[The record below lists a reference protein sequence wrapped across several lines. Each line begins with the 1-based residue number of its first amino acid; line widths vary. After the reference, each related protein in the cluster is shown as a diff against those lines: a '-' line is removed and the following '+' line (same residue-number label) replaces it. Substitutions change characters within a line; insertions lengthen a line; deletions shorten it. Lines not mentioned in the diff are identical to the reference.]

1 MIDFSEVKVFHSFRS
16 KHELKM
22 SSVDGARASHVSSD
36 EILETECG
44 PCLYEGIKKNAVIY
58 CYQCEDYL
66 CSSCRASHQKLPTT
80 RKHQVVSSDA
90 VLRKETSKTQF
101 VSQNTAV
108 KCLCNDK
115 FVTLYCQEH
124 KEVIC
129 EDCRKL
135 KHRNCRVSSIDDA
148 IKGTEQ
154 INKKQISQQIQELGE
169 KVLTSRVKRSN
180 DIDSLEIQTTMCR
193 SCVHDLREKLNKQL
207 DKLEENALND
217 IETKRIEEMIHIKK
231 DIETCKIANVKLDAD
246 YNVLESTPNG
256 EKWLIF
262 IQSLQLAKTM
272 EHVQE
277 VLRDINNDETEPK
290 IFFDSNPTVMKI
302 HTKGLGTVRT
312 LRLKESRPNIAD
324 LIVKS
329 SKKIDV
335 KDPADSRDPWIS
347 GSVFMPSGEL
357 VLCFWNKDNG
367 VKVLNTDFTLK
378 EQIKLQAIPWD
389 VDTMSPVEVVVSSPG
404 SKSLIFVKVY
414 PKLKTGSTVQFDQ
427 ACRGVAV
434 YNTSIFVSFEDGTV
448 RILDRAGKQ
457 METINSSLESRVPYY
472 IAVPKLGLMYISEHY
487 TNNIRLLNDGKEV
500 YIYKHSLLKRP
511 VGMYIDGGEN
521 VFVCG
526 CESDN
531 VHIIDKDG
539 KHKRVLLT
547 ASDGLINPYTISFR
561 PSDNTLI
568 VGGIMGLRVFKL
580 G

>member
-1 MIDFSEVKVFHSFRS
+1 MVSCL

-22 SSVDGARASHVSSD
+22 ATVDGARASHVSSD

-44 PCLYEGIKKNAVIY
+44 PCLYEGKKKNAVIY

-148 IKGTEQ
+148 IKGAGQLNKQQ
-154 INKKQISQQIQELGE
+154 ICLQIQELR
-169 KVLTSRVKRSN
+169 KQVLTSSVKRSN

-193 SCVHDLREKLNKQL
+193 SYVHELREKLNKQL

-217 IETKRIEEMIHIKK
+217 IEIKRLEERKHIEK
-231 DIETCKIANVKLDAD
+231 DIETCAIALTKLDAD

-262 IQSLQLAKTM
+262 IQNLQLTKTM

-290 IFFDSNPTVMKI
+290 IFFDSNPTVMKL

-312 LRLKESRPNIAD
+312 SRLKENRPNIAD
-324 LIVKS
+324 MNVRS
-329 SKKIDV
+329 SKKVDM
-335 KDPADSRDPWIS
+335 KDPAFVLEIDPYIS

-357 VLCFWNKDNG
+357 VLCYWNKDNG
-367 VKVLNTDFTLK
+367 VLVLNTDFTMK
-378 EQIKLQAIPWD
+378 EQIKLPAIPWD
-389 VDTMSPVEVVVSSPG
+389 IDIVSPVEVVVSSPG

-414 PKLKTGSTVQFDQ
+414 PKLEIGSAVQFDQ
-427 ACRGVAV
+427 ACRGVVV
-434 YNTSIFVSFEDGTV
+434 YNASIFVSLDDGKV
-448 RILDRAGKQ
+448 QILDRTGKK
-457 METINSSLESRVPYY
+457 METIYRSLKSQVPYY
-472 IAVPKLGLMYISEHY
+472 ISVPKLGLVYISEHY
-487 TNNIRLLNDGKEV
+487 TNAIRLLNDGKEV

-511 VGMYIDGGEN
+511 MGMCIDGGEN

-526 CESDN
+526 CDSDN

-547 ASDGLINPYTISFR
+547 AADGLINPYTICFR

-568 VGGIMGLRVFKL
+568 VGGIMGLLVFGL